1 MSKYTQVA
9 TRQGREFSDLTALR
23 LEQLDGAVQVPG
35 PADPNSLPPEP
46 DDGDM
51 PF

>member
-1 MSKYTQVA
+1 
-9 TRQGREFSDLTALR
+9 LR
-23 LEQLDGAVQVPG
+23 LEQLDGAEQVPG

-46 DDGDM
+46 DNGDM